1 MLGNLSFTRRNLINF
16 FIKNLH
22 FFFIEYLFQIYC
34 ILSLEWS
41 SKCSS
46 TWFAAILDMPSH
58 HVEIWALCSCFL
70 CHARSGGDRNNNCG
84 ARNWSTAGHKRRER
98 KAEFIYFV
106 KEMYNTW
113 AWGKLNSVDFCTS
126 THIMCYSFV
135 FSLFET
141 SIFCVSLPISHSIF
155 FSLDC
160 FIKRN
165 GSSPNTLN

>member
-84 ARNWSTAGHKRRER
+84 ARNWSTAGHNRRER
-98 KAEFIYFV
+98 KICCFYKDEFICRRDV
-106 KEMYNTW
+106 Q
-113 AWGKLNSVDFCTS
+113 LNSVDFRTS
-126 THIMCYSFV
+126 THIMCYSLV